1 MPECGNPTAALAE
14 DDIYSEWEKRARRSG
29 LIRVMRASQPT
40 TLNETV
46 TEVTKGIVGDYLDLA
61 TRELG
66 RPLADVLEV
75 GCGIGRLTPVIA
87 HRADAVTAVDMTPA
101 MLAAARDSCRQLT
114 NVDFRCARAEQLPWH
129 GARFDV
135 GVSVWVLMH
144 LLDEDR
150 LAQVCRSLAASC
162 RYLVLIEYERAA
174 VPVSRWSRLRTL
186 ADYLDLL
193 PGSAVVRRQDID
205 YGGDLSTAALIRLE
219 ECT

>member
-1 MPECGNPTAALAE
+1 MPECGNRTAALVG
-14 DDIYSEWEKRARRSG
+14 DDVRAEWEKRARRNG

-40 TLNETV
+40 ELNERV
-46 TEVTKGIVGDYLDLA
+46 TTATKTIVGDYLDLA
-61 TRELG
+61 TQELG
-66 RPLADVLEV
+66 RPLANVLEV
-75 GCGIGRLTPVIA
+75 GCGIGRLTPELA
-87 HRADAVTAVDMTPA
+87 RRAKAITAVDMTPA
-101 MLAAARDSCRQLT
+101 MLVAAREACRPLT
-114 NVDFRCARAEQLPWH
+114 NVDFQCARAEHLPWQ

-186 ADYLDLL
+186 TDYLHLL

-205 YGGDLSTAALIRLE
+205 YGGDLSAAALIRFE
-219 ECT
+219 ECG